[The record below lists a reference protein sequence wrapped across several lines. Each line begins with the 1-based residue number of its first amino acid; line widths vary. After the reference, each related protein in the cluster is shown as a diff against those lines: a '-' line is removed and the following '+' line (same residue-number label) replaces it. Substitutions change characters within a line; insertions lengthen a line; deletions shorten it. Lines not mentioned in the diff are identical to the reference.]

1 MKGIY
6 FMSKLVVQG
15 GVPLCGVLEVQGAK
29 NSVLPIMAAAL
40 LADGDCIIEHC
51 PDISDT
57 DSAIEILG
65 ALGAFVTEKRESDG
79 SRTVYINASNA
90 LGFEIPDDMMR
101 KMRSSVMFLGAIL
114 SRRHRAIISFPGGC
128 ELGPRPIDLHISAL
142 KKMGA
147 DITEQHGYIDC
158 ECDRLYGTVIDLAF
172 PSVGATENIMLAA
185 VLADGETIINNA
197 AKEPEIEDL
206 QNFLNKMG
214 AKICGAGSSRIKIK
228 GVKALNGTRHRVIPD
243 RIAAGTYL
251 CAVAATRGNA
261 LIKNTEPRHLSSVL
275 SFLTDCGCDI
285 DILENDISVS
295 CDELHAV
302 RHIRT
307 MPYPGFPTDM
317 QAVCMAL
324 MTKAKGSSVF
334 TETIFE
340 NRFKHVGELHRMGAK
355 ITTDGRVAV
364 VEGVK
369 KLYGA
374 RVESTDLRG
383 GAALVVAA
391 LSAEGTSVIENIS
404 HIERGYENIEKAL
417 SSLGAKITRQQ

>member
-1 MKGIY
+1 
-6 FMSKLVVQG
+6 MSKFVVRG
-15 GVPLCGVLEVQGAK
+15 GYPLCGVLPVQGAK

-40 LADGDCIIEHC
+40 LTDEDCIIEHC
-51 PDISDT
+51 PNITDTETAIDILNT
-57 DSAIEILG
+57 
-65 ALGAFVTEKRESDG
+65 LGAFTARKKETDG
-79 SRTVYINASNA
+79 SLTVYINASNA
-90 LGFEIPDDMMR
+90 FGFEIPDHMMR

-114 SRRHRAIISFPGGC
+114 SRRGRALISFPGGC

-147 DITEQHGYIDC
+147 KITEAHGFLDC
-158 ECDRLYGTVIDLAF
+158 ECSVLKGTKIDLSF

-185 VLADGETIINNA
+185 ALADGETVITNA

-206 QNFLNKMG
+206 QNFLSKMG
-214 AKICGAGSSRIKIK
+214 AKIYGAGTERIRIQGVSRLK
-228 GVKALNGTRHRVIPD
+228 GSRHRVIPD

-261 LIKNTEPRHLSSVL
+261 LIKNTEPRHLSALL
-275 SFLTDCGCDI
+275 SFLSDCGCDI
-285 DILENDISVS
+285 DVIGNDIAVG
-295 CDELHAV
+295 CGELHSV
-302 RHIRT
+302 RHVRT
-307 MPYPGFPTDM
+307 MPYPGFPTDI
-317 QAVCMAL
+317 QAICMAM

-334 TETIFE
+334 VETIFE

-369 KLYGA
+369 KLYGTS
-374 RVESTDLRG
+374 VECTDLRG

-391 LSAEGTSVIENIS
+391 LSAEGTSVIENIA
-404 HIERGYENIEKAL
+404 HIDRGYEKIEDAL
-417 SSLGAKITRQQ
+417 SCLGAKITRES

>member
-1 MKGIY
+1 MA
-6 FMSKLVVQG
+6 KLVVLG

-40 LADGDCIIEHC
+40 LADGDCVIEHC

-57 DSAIEILG
+57 DCAIEILSE
-65 ALGAFVTEKRESDG
+65 LGAFVTQKREIDG

-90 LGFEIPDDMMR
+90 LGFEIPDKMMR
-101 KMRSSVMFLGAIL
+101 KMRSSVIFLGAIL
-114 SRRHRAIISFPGGC
+114 SRRGRALISFPGGC
-128 ELGPRPIDLHISAL
+128 ELGPRPIDLHISSL
-142 KKMGA
+142 KKMGVKINEA
-147 DITEQHGYIDC
+147 YGFLDC
-158 ECDRLYGTVIDLAF
+158 ECDKLHCAVIDLTF

-185 VLADGETIINNA
+185 VFCDGETVINNA
-197 AKEPEIEDL
+197 AKEPEIDDL

-214 AKICGAGSSRIKIK
+214 ANICGAGTECIKIK
-228 GVKALNGTRHRVIPD
+228 GVSHLDGVRHRVIPD

-261 LIKNTEPRHLSSVL
+261 LLKNTEPKHMSSVL
-275 SFLTDCGCDI
+275 AFLTDCGCDVKI
-285 DILENDISVS
+285 MGNDISVS

-302 RHIRT
+302 RHVRT

-317 QAVCMAL
+317 QAIFMAL
-324 MTKAKGSSVF
+324 MTKARGSSVF
-334 TETIFE
+334 VETIFE

-374 RVESTDLRG
+374 HVESTDLRG
-383 GAALVVAA
+383 GASLVVAA
-391 LSAEGTSVIENIS
+391 LSAEGTSVIDNIF
-404 HIERGYENIEKAL
+404 HIDRGYDRIENAL
-417 SSLGAKITRQQ
+417 SELGAKIIREQ